1 MLSTLQ
7 FLNSV
12 VNHPL
17 NAHRKV
23 VSVVHWLRWHVGSR
37 VVPGTT
43 VIQFVDQAK
52 LVIETGMRG
61 ATENIYTGLYDFEDT
76 AFLLHESR

>member
-23 VSVVHWLRWHVGSR
+23 ASVMQWLRWHVGSR
-37 VVPGTT
+37 VVPGTALMR
-43 VIQFVDQAK
+43 FVDQAK
-52 LVIETGMRG
+52 LSFRVPSPI
-61 ATENIYTGLYDFEDT
+61 
-76 AFLLHESR
+76 